1 MLIIMRGKT
10 TRTSRLAVRT
20 CLVCDENAL
29 VSNGA
34 FWKCQICGFAAT
46 SLALTKDLQNSA
58 TQNESGV
65 TDQEDTSFHG
75 EAARLPH
82 ASTSTSRR

>member
-1 MLIIMRGKT
+1 MLIIMRNKT
-10 TRTSRLAVRT
+10 TRTSRLAVRA
-20 CLVCDENAL
+20 CLVCGEDAL

-46 SLALTKDLQNSA
+46 SLALMKALQNSA

-65 TDQEDTSFHG
+65 TEQDDSSFDG
-75 EAARLPH
+75 EARAPH
-82 ASTSTSRR
+82 APTPASRR

>member
-1 MLIIMRGKT
+1 MLIIMRNKA
-10 TRTSRLAVRT
+10 TRTSRLAVRA
-20 CLVCDENAL
+20 CLVCGEDAL

-34 FWKCQICGFAAT
+34 FWKCQVCGFAAT

-65 TDQEDTSFHG
+65 TEKEDASFDG
-75 EAARLPH
+75 EADSPH
-82 ASTSTSRR
+82 ASTPASRR